1 MSGPDALS
9 PREASQRYLDRRRR
23 ELTDES
29 VQSYYYRLKLWWEW
43 CERQGI
49 TAVSELDGWV
59 FERYESHR
67 SGLGVATP
75 TLHGEMETLKT
86 FVEYL
91 ERIEAVDEGLAE
103 KVNVPYVPEQ
113 ERSRDEMLPAERAIP
128 LITHYRESKTRY
140 GNRFHALLELAW
152 HTAARLGALRALDL
166 RDYHVDDGFVEFVHR
181 PDSDTPLKNKRK
193 GERVVALNDDVCTVL
208 STYIREH
215 RWDAHDEH
223 GREPL
228 FTSIQGGR
236 PHQNTLRAWM
246 YQATHPCVRG
256 PCPHGY
262 DPDTCDFRS
271 HNHASKCPSA
281 QSPHHVR
288 TGSLTWHRD
297 RGVPKEVAAERANAS
312 NEVIDRYYDK
322 ASQRERME
330 LRRRPHLDK
339 LSVDVSTDPERGDS
353 DG

>member
-1 MSGPDALS
+1 MSPNPDELS
-9 PREASQRYLDRRRR
+9 PREACKRYLDRRRR

-29 VQSYYYRLKLWWEW
+29 VKTYYYRLKLWWEW
-43 CERQGI
+43 CEKEGI
-49 TAVSELDGWV
+49 TSVAELNGWV

-75 TLHGEMETLKT
+75 TLHGEMETLRK

-91 ERIEAVDEGLAE
+91 ERIEAVDSGLAE
-103 KVNVPYVPEQ
+103 KINVPFVPED
-113 ERSRDEMLPAERAIP
+113 ERSRDEMLETERAVT
-128 LITHYRESKTRY
+128 LINHYRESTTRY
-140 GNRFHALLELAW
+140 GTRFHALLELAW

-166 RDYHVDDGFVEFVHR
+166 RDYHRDEGFVEFVHR
-181 PDSDTPLKNKRK
+181 PDTDTPLKNKRK
-193 GERVVALNDDVCTVL
+193 GERAVALNEPVCEVL
-208 STYIREH
+208 DAYISDH

-228 FTSIQGGR
+228 FASIQGNR
-236 PHQNTLRAWM
+236 PGGNTLRTWM
-246 YQATHPCVRG
+246 YQATQPCVHG

-262 DPDTCDFRS
+262 DPDTCDFRT
-271 HNHASKCPSA
+271 HNGASKCPSA
-281 QSPHHVR
+281 QAPHHVR

-297 RGVPKEVAAERANAS
+297 RGVPKEVTSERANAS

-322 ASQRERME
+322 ATHRERME

-339 LSVDVSTDPERGDS
+339 LSVDVDTDSNGGE
-353 DG
+353 